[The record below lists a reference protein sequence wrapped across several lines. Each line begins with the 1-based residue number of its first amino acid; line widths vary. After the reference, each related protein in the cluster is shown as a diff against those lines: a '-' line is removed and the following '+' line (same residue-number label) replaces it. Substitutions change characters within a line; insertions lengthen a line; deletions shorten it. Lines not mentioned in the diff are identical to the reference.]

1 MQNEKLQINLA
12 SGMDKVEVILREVN
26 EVNELPVKAPRPICI
41 EGVIN
46 SVTEFLLKR
55 KDQIEQINQKRC
67 HIVVNRENISILLI
81 INEND
86 EYNFGTVQGLLR
98 NHPKFVEFGINS
110 SKVWTPS
117 ALGLFFKMNRSFF
130 KSKEENMTLVSELMN
145 FKVKVDSSI
154 ERSLKESGDKTD
166 NFSQVVNSN
175 LPKSF
180 TLKVPI
186 FKGKPAEEIEVETF
200 AQINGREVSFVL
212 LSPGAQAAQEELR
225 DKEIDAQLKEIRDIC
240 PDIAIIEQ

>member
-12 SGMDKVEVILREVN
+12 PGMAKAEIVIREVPT
-26 EVNELPVKAPRPICI
+26 VNELPVKPPKQIKI
-41 EGVIN
+41 IGVIN
-46 SVTEFLLKR
+46 SVTEFLMKR
-55 KDQIEQINQKRC
+55 SDQPDQIDQKRC
-67 HIVVNRENISILLI
+67 HILVDRENISILLR
-81 INEND
+81 INEHD
-86 EYNFGTVQGLLR
+86 EYNSGEVIGVLLK
-98 NHPKFVEFGINS
+98 HPKFEEFGINS

-130 KSKEENMTLVSELMN
+130 KSKEENMTLVAELMN
-145 FKVKVDSSI
+145 FKAKVDSSI

-180 TLKVPI
+180 ILKVPI

-212 LSPGAQAAQEELR
+212 LSPGAQAAEEEIR

-240 PDIAIIEQ
+240 PNIAIIEK